1 MKYLFTLFFLI
12 QINSYAQSSLKF
24 QNEVLTIQKKYDSIW
39 DSSKET
45 IVFTGSSSIRF
56 WYGLEQLFPK
66 HQIVNSGFGGSQAS
80 DLLAYSEELVLRFNP
95 KKVFIYEGDN
105 DIYNNKKPK
114 EIVNTLLL
122 IIHKIRKRNKQTQ
135 IILIST
141 KPSISRW
148 HLKQKYK
155 VLNRKFKR
163 LSRKDR
169 LIEFA
174 DVWGPMIDN
183 GKLKQDIFIK
193 DGLHLNEKGYSL
205 WYNVLKKYVD

>member
-1 MKYLFTLFFLI
+1 MKYLFILLFFVNTYS
-12 QINSYAQSSLKF
+12 QAQNHLRLQS
-24 QNEVLTIQKKYDSIW
+24 EVLSVQRKYDALW

-56 WYGLEQLFPK
+56 WHSLEQLFPK

-80 DLLAYSEELVLRFNP
+80 DLLAYSEELILRFNP

-105 DIYNNKKPK
+105 DVFYNKKPK

-122 IIHKIRKRNKQTQ
+122 IIHKIRKRNEQTQ
-135 IILIST
+135 IILISC

-148 HLKQKYK
+148 SLKRKYK
-155 VLNRKFKR
+155 TLNRKLKK
-163 LSRKDR
+163 LSKKDE

-174 DVWGPMIDN
+174 DVWSPMIDG

-193 DGLHLNEKGYSL
+193 DGLHLNEKGYGL